1 MTTSH
6 AKNPPDPDIL
16 NELNLA
22 LPLRKLTAYIDQLE
36 VSADFKAVLR
46 DLAKV
51 TWTVGSTVVAIGRK
65 ILSVALEIVTTFPG
79 ILFGVVVASIVTL
92 IVGTI
97 PFVGPLLAAFVGP
110 IMLAT
115 GLTMGALS
123 DFRSSAWSTK
133 VTALQEQ
140 LAAVKA

>member
-1 MTTSH
+1 MPTSS
-6 AKNPPDPDIL
+6 ATNSPDPDIL
-16 NELNLA
+16 KELHLA
-22 LPLRKLTAYIDQLE
+22 LPLRKLTAYINQLD
-36 VSADFKAVLR
+36 VSADFKALLR

-79 ILFGVVVASIVTL
+79 ILFGVAVASIVAL

-97 PFVGPLLAAFVGP
+97 PLVGPLLAAFVGP
-110 IMLAT
+110 ILLAT

-123 DFRSSAWSTK
+123 DFRSSAWSAK

>member
-1 MTTSH
+1 MRSV
-6 AKNPPDPDIL
+6 AK
-16 NELNLA
+16 
-22 LPLRKLTAYIDQLE
+22 
-36 VSADFKAVLR
+36 S
-46 DLAKV
+46 
-51 TWTVGSTVVAIGRK
+51 
-65 ILSVALEIVTTFPG
+65 LSVALEIVTTFPG
-79 ILFGVVVASIVTL
+79 ILFGVAVAPIVTL

-97 PFVGPLLAAFVGP
+97 PSVGPLLPAFLGP